1 MIPPEATPY
10 IVAGIV
16 ILNGWLLWR
25 SQEGKR
31 DREGIRS
38 EQSELRNSLFEFK
51 EKVARD
57 HVTFNALSKVEER
70 VVNAIERLGD
80 RLDRLFEGKKSP

>member
-1 MIPPEATPY
+1 MIPEATPY
-10 IVAGIV
+10 IVAAIAV
-16 ILNGWLLWR
+16 LNGWLLWR
-25 SQEGKR
+25 SQEGRR
-31 DREGIRS
+31 DRDGIRT
-38 EQSELRNSLFEFK
+38 EQSEIRKSLFEFK

-80 RLDRLFEGKKSP
+80 RLDRLFENKKSQ